1 MSDHYSSAQAEQGEL
16 PASVS
21 SSNKRLY
28 ISYIRAI
35 AACAVV
41 QMHAIGG
48 YLYWYG
54 KGAANLHPQF
64 IVADIYYSF
73 LRWATPFF
81 IMISGA
87 LLLGNPRE
95 QPLGAFLSK
104 RMRRVLIPFAFWGV
118 IYLLYYFRGSLYFG
132 PLPQWKEVAGKIFY
146 EDIYFHLW
154 FIPMIAG
161 LYLLTPVLKI
171 WVKAA
176 SRRDMEYFMG
186 LIFFFNMLHHY
197 LPGFLV
203 VKHFAWFGYIGYY
216 LLGYY
221 LSTYPIDIRWKRWI
235 YPAAWLMPLLSACV
249 VWWMSA
255 RKGEYDD
262 TAFVY
267 ASPNILLMTGAWF
280 LFLRDYDWERFA
292 RKYPRLHQA
301 TMYMA
306 EVSFGVYFIHPLV
319 LDVLKNGYLGVRI
332 NPHTFFDMPV
342 PITLGGILTGVI
354 AILLSV
360 ALISLLRRSA
370 FVRQWLT

>member
-1 MSDHYSSAQAEQGEL
+1 MSNHHHLARAGHNEAADVRISAQ
-16 PASVS
+16 
-21 SSNKRLY
+21 KRLY
-28 ISYIRAI
+28 ASYIRAI

-54 KGAANLHPQF
+54 KEAAALHPQF

-95 QPLGAFLSK
+95 QPLGVFLSK
-104 RMRRVLIPFAFWGV
+104 RMRRVLIPFAFWGS
-118 IYLLYYFRGSLYFG
+118 IYLLYLFRGQLYYG
-132 PLPQWKEVAGKIFY
+132 PMPTWSEIAQKVFY

-161 LYLLTPVLKI
+161 LYLLTPVLKV
-171 WVKAA
+171 WVRAA
-176 SRRDMEYFMG
+176 SRSTMEYFLA
-186 LIFFFNMLHHY
+186 LIFFFNMCHLY

-221 LSTYPIDIRWKRWI
+221 LSTYSITPAQKRWI
-235 YPAAWLMPLLSACV
+235 YPVALLMPPLSAWLTWYFSAQK
-249 VWWMSA
+249 STYYEA
-255 RKGEYDD
+255 
-262 TAFVY
+262 AFVY

-280 LFLRDYDWERFA
+280 LFLRDYDWEKVMQR
-292 RKYPRLHQA
+292 YPRLHKA
-301 TMYMA
+301 VMYMA

-319 LDVLKNGYLGVRI
+319 LDVLKNGYLGLHI
-332 NPHTFFDMPV
+332 NPHNILNVPV
-342 PITLGGILTGVI
+342 PIAIGGLLTGIV

-360 ALISLLRRSA
+360 ALISLLRLSG

>member
-1 MSDHYSSAQAEQGEL
+1 MSAHYSSTLGGQSQ
-16 PASVS
+16 ASVS
-21 SSNKRLY
+21 SSSKRLY
-28 ISYIRAI
+28 ITSIRAI

-54 KGAANLHPQF
+54 KEAAAFHTQF

-95 QPLGAFLSK
+95 QPLGVFLGK
-104 RMRRVLIPFAFWGV
+104 RMRRVLIPFAFWGG

-132 PLPQWKEVAGKIFY
+132 SLPQWKEVADRIFY
-146 EDIYFHLW
+146 QDIYFHLW
-154 FIPMIAG
+154 FIPMITG
-161 LYLLTPVLKI
+161 LYLLTPVLRI

-176 SRRDMEYFMG
+176 SRRDLEYFLG
-186 LIFFFNMLHHY
+186 LIFFFNMCHLY
-197 LPGFLV
+197 IPGFLI

-221 LSTYPIDIRWKRWI
+221 LSTYPIGQSWKRWL
-235 YPAAWLMPLLSACV
+235 YPVALLMPLLSAWL

-255 RKGEYDD
+255 RKGDYDE

-267 ASPNILLMTGAWF
+267 ASPNILLMTSAWF
-280 LFLRDYDWERFA
+280 LFLRDYDWEGFA
-292 RKYPRLHQA
+292 QRHPKVHRVISYVS
-301 TMYMA
+301 
-306 EVSFGVYFIHPLV
+306 EVSFGVYFIHPLI
-319 LDVLKNGYLGVRI
+319 LDILKNSYLGVRI
-332 NPHTFFDMPV
+332 NPHSLFDIPV
-342 PITLGGILTGVI
+342 PLTIGGIVTGII
-354 AILLSV
+354 ATVLSV
-360 ALISLLRRSA
+360 GLISLMRRFA
-370 FVRQWLT
+370 FVRRWLL

>member
-1 MSDHYSSAQAEQGEL
+1 MSEHYSSAKSEQSQSS
-16 PASVS
+16 ASES

-28 ISYIRAI
+28 ISYIRGI

-54 KGAANLHPQF
+54 KEAANLHPQF
-64 IVADIYYSF
+64 IAADIYYSF

-104 RMRRVLIPFAFWGV
+104 RMRRVLIPFAFWGG
-118 IYLLYYFRGSLYFG
+118 IYLLYYFREPLYFG
-132 PLPQWKEVAGKIFY
+132 PPPQLKEVLYKIFY

-161 LYLLTPVLKI
+161 LYLLTPVLKP
-171 WVKAA
+171 WVKAI
-176 SRRDMEYFMG
+176 SRRDLEYFLA
-186 LIFFFNMLHHY
+186 LIFFFNMCHHF

-203 VKHFAWFGYIGYY
+203 VKHFAWFGYVGYY

-221 LSTYPIDIRWKRWI
+221 LATYPVSHQWKRWL
-235 YPAAWLMPLLSACV
+235 YPVALLIPLLSAGIV
-249 VWWMSA
+249 LWMSA
-255 RKGEYDD
+255 RKGDYDE
-262 TAFVY
+262 AVFVY

-280 LFLRDYDWERFA
+280 LFLRDYDWERVA
-292 RKYPRLHQA
+292 QRYPRLHRA
-301 TMYMA
+301 AMYVA

-319 LDVLKNGYLGVRI
+319 LDVLKNGYLGIRI
-332 NPHTFFDMPV
+332 NPHAFFNMPV
-342 PITLGGILTGVI
+342 PIALGGILTGVI
-354 AILLSV
+354 ATLLSV
-360 ALISLLRRSA
+360 ALISLMRRSA